1 MLVKRAA
8 MFRLV
13 RPVGTAFRLCVL
25 FGLDVGLGAGCDTV
39 GLDPFW

>member
-13 RPVGTAFRLCVL
+13 RPVGAAFRLCGL
-25 FGLDVGLGAGCDTV
+25 FGIDAGLGARCDAMD
-39 GLDPFW
+39 LEPFW

>member
-13 RPVGTAFRLCVL
+13 RPVGAAFRLSVL
-25 FGLDVGLGAGCDTV
+25 FGVDAGLGAGCDAV
-39 GLDPFW
+39 DLDPFW